1 MIEKQIPVTEKVA
14 KLRSMG
20 FIVEEHR
27 VEKWHGEE
35 CFHVWEWQL
44 KTGDET
50 WISALPLFDEI
61 VRDKES
67 ALVMD
72 SITPFDVYC
81 KLNKK

>member
-67 ALVMD
+67 TLVMD